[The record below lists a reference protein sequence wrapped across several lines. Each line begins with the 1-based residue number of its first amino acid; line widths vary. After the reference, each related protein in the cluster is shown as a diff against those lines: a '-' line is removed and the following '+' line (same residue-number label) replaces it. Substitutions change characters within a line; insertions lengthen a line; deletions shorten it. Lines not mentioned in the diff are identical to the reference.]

1 SCSPSDIGIFAAAV
15 VDWKI
20 KEYKDHKIK
29 KNGYDRKLEFIEN
42 VSVIQGV
49 VKNNSLKPK
58 LSIGFAAE
66 TENIYENAKEK
77 HSKNDLDW
85 LLANDVSE
93 NQEVFN
99 GDYNSIV
106 FFERSG
112 SETWQRMPK
121 VDVAEKLVNKIS
133 EYFQ

>member
-1 SCSPSDIGIFAAAV
+1 MDM
-15 VDWKI
+15 
-20 KEYKDHKIK
+20 
-29 KNGYDRKLEFIEN
+29 IESWSLLKML
-42 VSVIQGV
+42 VYQGV

-85 LLANDVSE
+85 LANDVSE
-93 NQEVFN
+93 NQKVFN

-106 FFERSG
+106 FLKDQGQRHG
-112 SETWQRMPK
+112 RMPK
-121 VDVAEKLVNKIS
+121 IDVAEKLVNKIS